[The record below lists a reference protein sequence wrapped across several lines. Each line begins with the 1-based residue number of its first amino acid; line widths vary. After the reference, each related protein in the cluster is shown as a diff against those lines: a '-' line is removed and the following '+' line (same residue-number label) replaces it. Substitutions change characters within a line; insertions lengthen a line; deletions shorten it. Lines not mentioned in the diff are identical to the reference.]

1 MTDFNNAYCNLI
13 DVYKTLKSHNLLH
26 LKRVHGGT
34 ENEDTIGDLLE
45 DTIEEM
51 KMDFNWVSLIPCQ
64 LCWRGISFYISMGP
78 RPQARAR
85 LSTRVRP

>member
-1 MTDFNNAYCNLI
+1 MSHTTNTKRIKKMNDFNNTYCNLI

-45 DTIEEM
+45 DAIEEVE
-51 KMDFNWVSLIPCQ
+51 NS
-64 LCWRGISFYISMGP
+64 
-78 RPQARAR
+78 
-85 LSTRVRP
+85 

>member
-1 MTDFNNAYCNLI
+1 MTDFNNTYCNLI

-45 DTIEEM
+45 DTIEEIENG
-51 KMDFNWVSLIPCQ
+51 F
-64 LCWRGISFYISMGP
+64 
-78 RPQARAR
+78 
-85 LSTRVRP
+85 